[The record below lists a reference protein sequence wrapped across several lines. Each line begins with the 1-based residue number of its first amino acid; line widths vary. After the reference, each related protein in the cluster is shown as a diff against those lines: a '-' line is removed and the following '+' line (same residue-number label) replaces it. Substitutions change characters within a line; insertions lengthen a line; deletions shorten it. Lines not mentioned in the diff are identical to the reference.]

1 MKKTN
6 NLSRNSK
13 YSEFKNKVVMI
24 TGGTT
29 GIGKE
34 TAFGF
39 AKNGAEVIICG
50 RRKEKGQDTEKEA
63 RGQGSS
69 ITFYA
74 CDVSKPAEVKA
85 MIEFITD
92 KFGVLH
98 YAFNNAGIDSDRG
111 KITECSLD
119 NWQKTIDINLNGIFY
134 CLKYEIPEIIKAG
147 GGCIVNNASVSGHR
161 GYPGAPA
168 YIASKHAV
176 RGLSKAAATEYAA
189 ENIRVNSISPG
200 LIITPMFPEEKRQE
214 DKFRD
219 WVHKIV
225 PMQRMAKAEEVANCV
240 LWLCSNQSSYVTG
253 EDLVIDGGVIA
264 K

>member
-1 MKKTN
+1 MNKTRKQN
-6 NLSRNSK
+6 Y
-13 YSEFKNKVVMI
+13 YSEFREKIVLI

-29 GIGKE
+29 GIGKA

-39 AKNGAEVIICG
+39 AKNGAKVVICG
-50 RRKEKGQDTEKEA
+50 RRTKMGRETEKEA
-63 RGQGSS
+63 KDQGLN

-74 CDVSKPAEVKA
+74 CDVSIPERVKE
-85 MIEFITD
+85 MVEFITD

-98 YAFNNAGIDSDRG
+98 YAFNNAGIDSERG
-111 KITECSLD
+111 NITECSLD
-119 NWQKTIDINLNGIFY
+119 NWQKTIDINLNGMFY
-134 CLKYEIPEIIKAG
+134 CLKYEIPNIIKAG

-176 RGLSKAAATEYAA
+176 IGLSKAAATEYAA
-189 ENIRVNSISPG
+189 DNIRVNSISPG
-200 LIITPMFPEEKRQE
+200 LIITPMFPQQKRQE
-214 DKFRD
+214 DKFKE
-219 WVHKIV
+219 WVKRTV

-240 LWLCSNQSSYVTG
+240 LWLCSERSSYVTG
-253 EDLVIDGGVIA
+253 EDMVIDGGVIA